1 MRPLTELSAVVTS
14 LLRWES
20 PSATLLA
27 LLIYLY
33 SVLFGWLLTL
43 VLLLG
48 ILKLSFNY
56 LKKRGWTQIFLRRL
70 RRREGG
76 EAVDMAAG
84 EAGLGDKF
92 ALVLQVARRVQNQ
105 LGAVSNAA
113 EKVKK

>member
-1 MRPLTELSAVVTS
+1 MCRKISLDISLWNLNPLCVFLNPFVSILNHVS
-14 LLRWES
+14 LR
-20 PSATLLA
+20 
-27 LLIYLY
+27 
-33 SVLFGWLLTL
+33 
-43 VLLLG
+43 
-48 ILKLSFNY
+48 
-56 LKKRGWTQIFLRRL
+56 RGWTQIFLRRL

-76 EAVDMAAG
+76 ESVDMAAG

>member
-1 MRPLTELSAVVTS
+1 M
-14 LLRWES
+14 
-20 PSATLLA
+20 
-27 LLIYLY
+27 
-33 SVLFGWLLTL
+33 
-43 VLLLG
+43 
-48 ILKLSFNY
+48 
-56 LKKRGWTQIFLRRL
+56 RRL

-76 EAVDMAAG
+76 ESVDVAAG